1 MNKTTVVTQE
11 PSKSKSIIWVG
22 VVQALLLIVIAL
34 AFVWN
39 HTHAASVMTPFASFM
54 SILPV
59 YAMLAVV
66 PVSIANII
74 LVMGQWGGA
83 RASLARTLLLGLSL
97 VLSIGVVATTIWIGF
112 LMVGLINA
120 ANQAN
125 SI

>member
-1 MNKTTVVTQE
+1 MDKTTVVTQE
-11 PSKSKSIIWVG
+11 PGRSKSIIWVG

-34 AFVWN
+34 SFVWN
-39 HTHAASVMTPFASFM
+39 HARAASVMTPFASFI

-59 YAMLAVV
+59 YAMIAVV
-66 PVSIANII
+66 PISIVNII
-74 LVMGQWGGA
+74 LVMGQWGGV
-83 RASLARTLLLGLSL
+83 RGSLARTLLLGLSL
-97 VLSIGVVATTIWIGF
+97 ILSIGVVATTIWIGF